1 MGSFLTS
8 FLGPQMTPAINVLK
22 KAGVVYRIHE
32 YQHDEAAASYGL
44 EAAEALGVETAQ
56 VFKTLIVNL
65 QPKKFVVGIIPVTS
79 QLSLK
84 ALALAAGGKS
94 ASMAG
99 SKDAERATGYVV
111 GGISPLG
118 QKRRL
123 VTVIDQSALTHPAIF
138 VSGGRRGLDI
148 RVGPTDLITLTA
160 AKVANITV

>member
-1 MGSFLTS
+1 
-8 FLGPQMTPAINVLK
+8 MTPAINVLK
-22 KAGVVYRIHE
+22 KAGVAYQMHE

-44 EAAEALGVETAQ
+44 EAAEALGVDAAQ
-56 VFKTLIVNL
+56 VFKTLVVNL
-65 QPKKFVVGIIPVTS
+65 QPNNFVVAVIPVTS

-94 ASMAG
+94 ARMAEP
-99 SKDAERATGYVV
+99 KEAERATGYVV

-123 VTVIDQSALTHPAIF
+123 VTVIDHSALTHPAIF

-148 RVGPTDLITLTA
+148 RIAPADLVTLTA
-160 AKVANITV
+160 AKVANIAA

>member
-1 MGSFLTS
+1 
-8 FLGPQMTPAINVLK
+8 MTPAINALK
-22 KAGVVYRIHE
+22 KAGVVYQVHE

-44 EAAEALGVETAQ
+44 EAAEALGVEAAQ
-56 VFKTLIVNL
+56 VFKTLIATL
-65 QPKKFVVGIIPVTS
+65 QAKNFIVAIVPVTS

-94 ASMAG
+94 ARMAEA
-99 SKDAERATGYVV
+99 KEAERITGYVA

-123 VTVIDQSALTHPAIF
+123 VTVIDDSALTHAEIF

-148 RVGPTDLITLTA
+148 GVAPMDLITLTA
-160 AKVANITV
+160 AKVADITA